1 MKFGG
6 RRGERDEDGPLA
18 QEGDGGE
25 ERERD
30 EVAVDAEDD
39 LVHAD
44 VEDGLGED
52 VVAAVGDLD
61 EGHPDVRPPRLVAR
75 PQQMPAAAD
84 GPHRRGPPLQ
94 QRRLAALPAGAGILH
109 LHLRTR
115 SPTPH
120 PPPPAA
126 EAGDRSLVLAR
137 RTPGRSRQT
146 GGLLL
151 ACSCSACRVGVGGCA
166 CKIFILGLV

>member
-1 MKFGG
+1 MVCGARSG
-6 RRGERDEDGPLA
+6 RGLDEEDVRGPLA
-18 QEGDGGE
+18 KEGDGRE

-75 PQQMPAAAD
+75 PQQAPAAAD
-84 GPHRRGPPLQ
+84 GPHR
-94 QRRLAALPAGAGILH
+94 
-109 LHLRTR
+109 
-115 SPTPH
+115 
-120 PPPPAA
+120 
-126 EAGDRSLVLAR
+126 
-137 RTPGRSRQT
+137 
-146 GGLLL
+146 
-151 ACSCSACRVGVGGCA
+151 
-166 CKIFILGLV
+166 